1 MLDVTRLLG
10 DLVRRPSIN
19 PMGRDLRGPE
29 IYEHQLTAYVEEFF
43 RDLGVPCRRQHVA
56 PLRDNIVAYYEPAD
70 ARRTLVLEAHQD
82 TVPVDGMSIDPF
94 AARVENGRLY
104 GRGACDVKGGMA
116 AMLAA
121 FARVVREKPA
131 AAARV
136 VMACTVDEES
146 TFLGV
151 QYLVRDD
158 LRGGCR
164 GPVEAV
170 VAEPTG
176 LNIVNAHKG
185 VVRWHL
191 STAGR
196 SCHSSTPEKGVNAI
210 YRMGSLLPLIERFAT
225 ELRSAR
231 DHPRLGSAT
240 LSVGRVEGGA
250 SVNTVPDHC
259 RVEIDRR
266 LLPGEDAARAP
277 SELAEYLKRHS
288 DVPCESSAPWFHC
301 PALASEASQELTT
314 RLERIIASVAGPRAV
329 EAAPYGT
336 DASTLSLAGVPAVVF
351 GPGDIALAHTRE
363 ESVPL
368 DEVQQAAE
376 ILFRLAC
383 GAPERG

>member
-29 IYEHQLTAYVEEFF
+29 IYEHQLTAYLEVFF
-43 RDLGVPCRRQHVA
+43 RDLDVRWRRQPVA
-56 PLRDNIVAYYEPAD
+56 PLRDNIVAYYEPPD
-70 ARRTLVLEAHQD
+70 ASRTLVLEAHQD
-82 TVPVDGMSIDPF
+82 TVPVDGMTVDPF

-121 FARVVREKPA
+121 FARLVREKPA
-131 AAARV
+131 GAARV
-136 VMACTVDEES
+136 AMACTVDEES

-158 LRGGCR
+158 LRGACR
-164 GPVEAV
+164 GPIEAV

-185 VVRWHL
+185 VVRWSL

-196 SCHSSTPEKGVNAI
+196 SCHSSTPDQGVNAI
-210 YRMGSLLPLIERFAT
+210 YRMGALLPLVERFAT
-225 ELRSAR
+225 GLRSAGS
-231 DHPRLGSAT
+231 HPRLGAAT

-250 SVNTVPDHC
+250 SVNTVPDCC
-259 RVEIDRR
+259 RAEIDRR

-277 SELAEYLKRHS
+277 SQLTEYLQRHT
-288 DVPCESSAPWFHC
+288 DVPFECSAPWFHC
-301 PALASEASQELTT
+301 PALASDGSDELTD
-314 RLERIIASVAGPRAV
+314 RLGRIISGVAGPHSV
-329 EAAPYGT
+329 DAAPYGT
-336 DASTLSLAGVPAVVF
+336 DASTLSQAGVPAVVF
-351 GPGDIALAHTRE
+351 GPGDIALAHTRD

-368 DEVQQAAE
+368 DEVRQAAE

-383 GAPERG
+383 GT